1 MADSELLSPVRR
13 SAAQSRALACGKA
26 AGLTRQMRYLRPR
39 RQARAQRRL
48 PGGALACELSLASRL
63 PRWHRR
69 AYPTSRSGHCRSC
82 LVPVLGHSWS
92 GPPHAGTLARHP
104 AGTIVQPDGGTVAF
118 EIAPVLLPGFRPG
131 RPRHGASHLAY
142 RRAHAW
148 AIGGRM
154 GSAKARDQVGRSFRT
169 AWACPRQQLAR
180 CAPWTRRGGGRHE
193 PLLHRSPGPPACAGG
208 FPARPH
214 RELRTRTEEHT
225 AEIQSTP
232 YILFPLL
239 PFTKK

>member
-26 AGLTRQMRYLRPR
+26 AGLTRQIRYLRPR

-69 AYPTSRSGHCRSC
+69 ACPTSRSGHCRSC

-154 GSAKARDQVGRSFRT
+154 GSAKARDQVGRSVRTARQSPRQHVAPCNRRDISHSCRSAALVACCCGSIVPVVWPTPNTGLRQPHQRT
-169 AWACPRQQLAR
+169 AWTP
-180 CAPWTRRGGGRHE
+180 P
-193 PLLHRSPGPPACAGG
+193 SP
-208 FPARPH
+208 
-214 RELRTRTEEHT
+214 TSW
-225 AEIQSTP
+225 IVV
-232 YILFPLL
+232 
-239 PFTKK
+239 